1 MQNEA
6 DKMALD
12 CVIFVSAEGTIQPG
26 SDADLIIWRP
36 ADQRKPITIVNEKV
50 LLHPLFLPPPI
61 LPFHSILH
69 LGFTEGRALT
79 YL

>member
-6 DKMALD
+6 DEMALD

-50 LLHPLFLPPPI
+50 LLHPLPF
-61 LPFHSILH
+61 FHSIPFYTSASQK
-69 LGFTEGRALT
+69 GER
-79 YL
+79 